1 MVTLPL
7 YPGYKYAAYAA
18 INNEEVIKLI
28 ALVKSFNYLLCIFLQ
43 AGTVTFYN
51 ERPVKLVYHI
61 SSFHILDL
69 KVINICLGYTIQ
81 PNLNLNSCVNA

>member
-18 INNEEVIKLI
+18 ISRDEVILYLVILI
-28 ALVKSFNYLLCIFLQ
+28 NNNSFILLQ

-51 ERPVKLVYHI
+51 DRPVKLVYHI
-61 SSFHILDL
+61 CSFHILDM
-69 KVINICLGYTIQ
+69 KVFRIYNGF
-81 PNLNLNSCVNA
+81 LNN